1 MLTQT
6 RLKAVFFYDPVVGVF
21 IRRLKQPG
29 AKVGKISGCLRSD
42 GYLTTSIDG
51 KPHKCHR
58 LAWLYMTGN
67 WPCYEID
74 HIDGDRANNKFLNL
88 RDIPK
93 WANIQNQRK
102 AQKHNRS
109 TGVLGIFPNGNRFAA
124 RLSVNNKKVYLGTF
138 PTKEEAHQAYLT
150 AKRALHVG
158 CTI

>member
-1 MLTQT
+1 MLTQA

-21 IRRLKQPG
+21 IRRLKQLG

-102 AQKHNRS
+102 AQKHNHS
-109 TGVLGIFPNGNRFAA
+109 TGVLGVFPNGSGFAS
-124 RLSVNNKKVYLGTF
+124 RLSVNSKKVYLGTF
-138 PTKEEAHQAYLT
+138 HTVEEAHQAYLT

>member
-1 MLTQT
+1 MLTQA

-29 AKVGKISGCLRSD
+29 AKVGNISGSRSSD

-51 KPHKCHR
+51 KSNKCHR